1 MYEESFDGSR
11 RAIGLFARIAS
22 EERVG
27 ESLSPDTI
35 ARYGLMMRHVAART
49 AGGKISELTPEMIV
63 RDLIDRV
70 DSGQITQATARLE
83 KAAALFWIA
92 EQAQAL
98 MDSSSMGLGRFEAAY
113 MDIQT
118 LSIKQL
124 PKKSNNTSGRKL
136 RAFPDE
142 ALDIL
147 VAANLT
153 KKSALLSKA
162 IAFIRANLWVG
173 LRPVEW
179 FNARLI
185 SYQLHDSFGRQKL
198 RHDGTPDE
206 VPALEVQ
213 NAKHSSIRGNGDKRI
228 ILLGNLDKQQIANL
242 QTWIHFVRD
251 LKSDDLMNLTDAA
264 INQRI
269 YGGLQ
274 RAVRNVLDSH
284 EWSGETPTIYST
296 RHQAV
301 ANARADGQS
310 PQEIAALF
318 GHSSTHTARRHYG
331 KKNAGYSGRSMRA
344 APESILAVRST
355 VSTSLPDVTWDEAP
369 SGATP
374 PERK

>member
-1 MYEESFDGSR
+1 MNEKSFDGSSR
-11 RAIGLFARIAS
+11 PIGLFARIGS
-22 EERVG
+22 EGRVG
-27 ESLSPDTI
+27 ESLAPDTI
-35 ARYGLMMRHVAART
+35 VLYGLKMRQAAARH

-70 DSGQITQATARLE
+70 DSKTITQATARLE

-92 EQAQAL
+92 EQAQGL
-98 MDSSSMGLGRFEAAY
+98 MDSGSVDLWRHESAY

-118 LSIKQL
+118 LGTSQL

-142 ALDIL
+142 ALDML
-147 VAANLT
+147 VKANLS
-153 KKSALLSKA
+153 KKTALLSRA

-179 FNARLI
+179 FHANLIDYQRLN
-185 SYQLHDSFGRQKL
+185 SFGMPKL
-198 RHDGTPDE
+198 REDGTHDVIPAME
-206 VPALEVQ
+206 VK
-213 NAKHSSIRGNGDKRI
+213 NAKQSAIRGNGDIRV
-228 ILLGNLDKQQIANL
+228 ILLDNLDKRQIAHL
-242 QTWIHFVRD
+242 KAWIELVHD
-251 LKSDDLMNLTDAA
+251 LKTDDLMLLSEAD
-264 INQRI
+264 INRKI
-269 YGGLQ
+269 YGSLQ

-284 EWSGETPTIYST
+284 EWGGETPTIYST

-301 ANARADGQS
+301 ANARADGQT

-318 GHSSTHTARRHYG
+318 GHSSTHTAKRHYG
-331 KKNAGYSGRSMRA
+331 KKHAGYSGRSMRP

-355 VSTSLPDVTWDEAP
+355 VSASLPDVTWDEAP
-369 SGATP
+369 PNTAH